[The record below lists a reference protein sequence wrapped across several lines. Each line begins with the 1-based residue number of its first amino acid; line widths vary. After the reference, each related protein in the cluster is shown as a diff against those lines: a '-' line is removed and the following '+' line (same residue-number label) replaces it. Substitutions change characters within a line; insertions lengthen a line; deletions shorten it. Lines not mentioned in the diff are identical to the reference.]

1 MNLRYVLE
9 AVTNTPIDELLTN
22 EFTRPLGMTQTFFN
36 RGNTYMHDGIAPT
49 EYQIEGL
56 GLTEPDRPQPVW
68 GTVRWATIKNHSSR
82 VNVFPS
88 RCMMKTHGVSMAY
101 QGMPEFF
108 LRRTISLYSVRC
120 VFPPS

>member
-22 EFTRPLGMTQTFFN
+22 SFTRPLGMTKTFFN
-36 RGNTYMHDGIAPT
+36 RGNTYMCDGIAPT

-68 GTVRWATIKNHSSR
+68 GTV
-82 VNVFPS
+82 
-88 RCMMKTHGVSMAY
+88 
-101 QGMPEFF
+101 
-108 LRRTISLYSVRC
+108 
-120 VFPPS
+120 